1 MANLS
6 YPSADKPYYAQ
17 KKRTDVLSIIGF
29 LLMVLAICACIALV
43 VLPSYFL
50 YCMISM
56 EQQQNQFIP
65 AKPKAPIFI
74 QQH

>member
-1 MANLS
+1 MENLS
-6 YPSADKPYYAQ
+6 FPTADKPYYAK
-17 KKRTDVLSIIGF
+17 KKRTDVLSILGF
-29 LLMVLAICACIALV
+29 LLMILAICACIALV

-56 EQQQNQFIP
+56 EKQQIQIIP

-74 QQH
+74 QH